1 MAKTRQ
7 QIDPIGHRMK
17 TKYESV
23 FASVVPQRTY
33 IVVRIDGRSFHH
45 YTKSSDKPFY
55 AGIAQAMDEG
65 ALAIC
70 SEMMG
75 CRLAYGQSDEYS
87 FLATDFE
94 TVQSEPWFGGNVQKI
109 ASVSASIFTAAFNA
123 ARLKQKMD
131 QGKTLDWP
139 RTNNLI
145 SATFDSRVFI
155 IPSRTEVENYFIWRQ
170 QDAAR
175 NSLNMLVS
183 CHYSHKELMNASN
196 SDRHELLHKVGVNW
210 NDCPT
215 DQKRGRV
222 IRRRERPRHVT
233 YIHKKT
239 KLAVNEEILET
250 FWELDREIPLFTKER
265 NYLDGLI
272 PVQD

>member
-1 MAKTRQ
+1 
-7 QIDPIGHRMK
+7 MK

-23 FASVVPQRTY
+23 FGMVLPQRTY
-33 IVVRIDGRSFHH
+33 LILRIDGRSFHN
-45 YTKSSDKPFY
+45 YTRSLAKPFDV
-55 AGIAQAMDEG
+55 GLAQAMDEG

-75 CRLAYGQSDEYS
+75 CKFAYGQSDEYS

-94 TVQSEPWFGGNVQKI
+94 TFQSEPWFGGNIQKI
-109 ASVSASIFTAAFNA
+109 ASVSASIFTAVFNSS
-123 ARLKQKMD
+123 RLKQQIDQAKEMD
-131 QGKTLDWP
+131 RSQTKRL
-139 RTNNLI
+139 L
-145 SATFDSRVFI
+145 SATFDARVFV

-183 CHYSHKELMNASN
+183 CHYSHKELLNASN
-196 SDRHELLHKVGVNW
+196 SDRHELLHKVGINW

-222 IRRRERPRHVT
+222 VCRRERLRQVT

-239 KLAVNEEILET
+239 KESVTEEVVET
-250 FWELDREIPLFTKER
+250 FWELDREIPLFTQDHS
-265 NYLDGLI
+265 YLDRLVPI
-272 PVQD
+272 QA